1 MTASGMEGGPLPC
14 GAVEVDGSWFGH
26 LAQTEKPRLGEGSG
40 AVKALPDFAPPPAH
54 RDPGST
60 STAPL
65 MNARPP
71 FRAKFFCQPAGCND
85 VPRPAQPLAACGG
98 CERNPAPRQGLRRPL
113 HIRIINLY

>member
-71 FRAKFFCQPAGCND
+71 FRAKFVAILRGAMTFRVRHSPLQLAGVLHGIRFRARSAPA
-85 VPRPAQPLAACGG
+85 APL
-98 CERNPAPRQGLRRPL
+98 
-113 HIRIINLY
+113 RIINLC